1 MIFPL
6 SLPPALALALALA
19 QFPPSSRDRDPREA
33 GFVPPFAP
41 PVRSQPGSDHRPT
54 TRPPP
59 PPPPVP
65 VPVPRFHSRRRD
77 RSQLQTALP
86 AVFNLGQPAKNVITF
101 FPRTVEHYARPRAV
115 PDASRPE
122 YSLHGFA
129 AAAAPPPPPI
139 PRNWGTPPPHSARAR
154 EDNDRAVCKCKS
166 RAGDRSDF
174 VRIITAV
181 VRAAGA
187 PPAPPTRPSL
197 LHLPAAAAAAAAAYG
212 NYAHGSGWPRGTD
225 AQKRQPGRPQ

>member
-59 PPPPVP
+59 PLPPVP

-129 AAAAPPPPPI
+129 AAAAPPPRHPYPEI
-139 PRNWGTPPPHSARAR
+139 GELRPRTLLGRAR
-154 EDNDRAVCKCKS
+154 
-166 RAGDRSDF
+166 
-174 VRIITAV
+174 ITTGRYVNAN
-181 VRAAGA
+181 
-187 PPAPPTRPSL
+187 PAP
-197 LHLPAAAAAAAAAYG
+197 G
-212 NYAHGSGWPRGTD
+212 I
-225 AQKRQPGRPQ
+225 AQIS